1 MAIRPDYDIGVLN
14 LTSSSA
20 NFTTSGSALQTAAV
34 QAGDA
39 IIAPSGHVLIIASIT
54 GQNSGTLFL
63 PCPPAAAGTGLA
75 LRIRFQPDGSRY
87 QGAVRVL
94 IEKLASGNVE
104 ALAGLVSAADKLPY
118 FTGAGT
124 MGVTGLTALARKILG
139 RSTTADI
146 YGDLGTVPDAQLPA
160 RLRAGSPSIGN
171 ANNAT
176 ENGFF
181 IADGNS
187 SNVPSS
193 GPAVVFNHRY
203 SSTGGYQRW
212 VSLTGSAVYERRQAG
227 GTWSA
232 WERSNVEKPLLAAY
246 GGSDV
251 AGLSQIVLDIP
262 NEYVGAE
269 VEIRGLRTQSG
280 DGVYGF
286 RCGPSGGTLTTS
298 YRIRLWNQYGNE
310 AFQATMQENVD
321 NGQIASF
328 TNVPAP
334 LCKASIHFGS
344 GVNGW
349 VCLASAMGWTNGG
362 GFAKTERSIWSN
374 TLGLMRRLAIVSTV
388 PFGNASETSVRIYG
402 VR

>member
-1 MAIRPDYDIGVLN
+1 MAIRPDYDIGTVT
-14 LTSSSA
+14 LTSGSSD
-20 NFTTSGSALQTAAV
+20 FTTSGSSLLTAAV

-63 PCPPAAAGTGLA
+63 PCPPDAAGTGLP

-87 QGAVRVL
+87 QGAVRNL
-94 IEKLASGNVE
+94 IDLLSSGNVE
-104 ALAGLVSAADKLPY
+104 ALAGLTGEAGKVPV
-118 FTGAGT
+118 FTGPGAMELQDYLNDPNGNLGDLAALT
-124 MGVTGLTALARKILG
+124 LAAQQILQTDETGALTALTLAARQILQTDANG
-139 RSTTADI
+139 ALKAVALAANKTLRTDANADI
-146 YGDLGTVPDAQLPA
+146 VLA
-160 RLRAGSPSIGN
+160 
-171 ANNAT
+171 
-176 ENGFF
+176 
-181 IADGNS
+181 
-187 SNVPSS
+187 
-193 GPAVVFNHRY
+193 
-203 SSTGGYQRW
+203 
-212 VSLTGSAVYERRQAG
+212 
-227 GTWSA
+227 
-232 WERSNVEKPLLAAY
+232 NVEKPLLAAY

-298 YRIRLWNQYGNE
+298 YRIRLWNQYGTE

-349 VCLASAMGWTNGG
+349 VCMAEAAGWTSGG
-362 GFAKTERSIWSN
+362 GFNKTSRTIWSN
-374 TLGLMRRLAIVSTV
+374 TLGVMRRIAIVSTT

>member
-1 MAIRPDYDIGVLN
+1 MAVRPDYDIGVLN
-14 LTSSSA
+14 LTSGSA
-20 NFTTSGSALQTAAV
+20 NFTTSGSSLQTAAV
-34 QAGDA
+34 QAGDS

-63 PCPPAAAGTGLA
+63 PCPPDAAGTGLP

-94 IEKLASGNVE
+94 IDLLSSGNIEAFASLVGAAGMVPIFTGPGTLDLADPATFGIQDPNGSLGKLA
-104 ALAGLVSAADKLPY
+104 ALTLAARQILQTDE
-118 FTGAGT
+118 TGA
-124 MGVTGLTALARKILG
+124 LTALTLAARQILQTDANG
-139 RSTTADI
+139 ALKAVALAANKTLRTDANADI
-146 YGDLGTVPDAQLPA
+146 VLA
-160 RLRAGSPSIGN
+160 
-171 ANNAT
+171 
-176 ENGFF
+176 
-181 IADGNS
+181 
-187 SNVPSS
+187 
-193 GPAVVFNHRY
+193 
-203 SSTGGYQRW
+203 
-212 VSLTGSAVYERRQAG
+212 
-227 GTWSA
+227 
-232 WERSNVEKPLLAAY
+232 NVEKPLLAAY

-298 YRIRLWNQYGNE
+298 YRIRLWNQYGTE

-349 VCLASAMGWTNGG
+349 VCMAEAAGWTSGG
-362 GFAKTERSIWSN
+362 GFNKTSRTIWSN
-374 TLGLMRRLAIVSTV
+374 TLGVMRRIAIVSTT